1 MNVCALPVSEDV
13 QHSFCGG
20 EGAIGGEEDSD
31 EGRVAHGKGVKEVE
45 HQLLFCSCLN
55 TLGASHRRLQGAQEG
70 NSQEVHICEYLG
82 IFPVL
87 LTVCLTVGPPCGCLT
102 TTV

>member
-45 HQLLFCSCLN
+45 HQLLFCPCLN
-55 TLGASHRRLQGAQEG
+55 TL
-70 NSQEVHICEYLG
+70 
-82 IFPVL
+82 
-87 LTVCLTVGPPCGCLT
+87 
-102 TTV
+102 